1 MKKPKVFIFLI
12 LLLVPAFAFAQD
24 GGPIAVLEY
33 FDDPDGVYITTG
45 DGEELFP
52 EYGMELL
59 PGDQLKTT
67 TAVAEIRLDPNG
79 SLIKLAP
86 NTEFIIDT
94 LQNRSGAEANTF
106 SLVSGKLK
114 AVAARTGSAQYQIKT
129 QTAVCGVRGTT
140 FGLDVADGA
149 KDAAM
154 VEKGLITFQKLATGE
169 TLEVGAGQF
178 ADTFSES
185 FQTVAATAEQIA
197 DFFEGIQDFVGENMN
212 PDAVPGNEPAEAA
225 ADTQQTAE
233 SAPVV
238 EAPAATEEPAATE
251 PATPDLPS
259 PLDPIMDYLRDILG
273 MEIGSI
279 TIDNKTYSKAVLQPQ
294 FSLGKLKLG
303 LYLPIIYESNMFD
316 PEDWYHPRG
325 NDEWS
330 FGTDQDWGPDVDSI
344 MIGVGDILGD
354 LFLKIR
360 FVEWGEQRD
369 KFFLKVGNLNDMNI
383 GHGTLM
389 RNYANDANFP
399 SIRRVGVNM
408 GFDLGGFGMET
419 VVNDLA
425 EPEIFG
431 ARMYFRPAPKKFPMA
446 IGLAGVADID
456 PAGDIPVDPAD
467 TSGTDPALAVG
478 DPIFINASLDLDF
491 PIVNNDMFSIIMF
504 GDVAGMLPY
513 LREPISDGT
522 STVDA
527 GFVVDALY
535 NADAGTDELPLNN
548 YGIAAGLMGNI
559 FIADYRLEYRNYRGT
574 FKPGFYGTNYDRVRA
589 AYATE
594 LKSNLLDPQATEPV
608 MGIYG
613 EAGFT
618 IGDKFRFEAGYMW
631 PWESDLEP
639 SDDDQLHLEAEI
651 FSGLIPV
658 VDIHGSI
665 SYDRTQFAP
674 TLLGDDP
681 NLSLFDANT
690 VLKGELIYPV
700 APSLDLAVLVTTT
713 VAHDDD
719 GNVMLDTESGKP
731 QINPSISI
739 ETRIHF

>member
-1 MKKPKVFIFLI
+1 MKKPKAFIFLI
-12 LLLVPAFAFAQD
+12 LLLMPALAFAQD
-24 GGPIAVLEY
+24 EGPIAVLEY
-33 FDDPDGVYITTG
+33 FDDPDGVFITTG

-59 PGDQLKTT
+59 PGDQLRTT

-86 NTEFIIDT
+86 KTEFIIDT

-114 AVAARTGSAQYQIKT
+114 AVAARTGSAEYQIKT
-129 QTAVCGVRGTT
+129 QTAVCGVRGTI

-169 TLEVGAGQF
+169 TLEVAAGQF
-178 ADTFSES
+178 ADTFAES
-185 FQTVAATAEQIA
+185 FQAVVATADQIA
-197 DFFEGIQDFVGENMN
+197 DFFEGIQEFVGENMN
-212 PDAVPGNEPAEAA
+212 PDAVPGNEPADTAA
-225 ADTQQTAE
+225 PAQTEDQAVA

-238 EAPAATEEPAATE
+238 EAPAATAESAGTAEPE
-251 PATPDLPS
+251 MPNLPS

-294 FSLGKLKLG
+294 FSIGKLKLG

-330 FGTDQDWGPDVDSI
+330 FGTDQDWGSDIDSI
-344 MIGVGDILGD
+344 MVGVEDILSD

-360 FVEWGEQRD
+360 FIELGEQRD
-369 KFFLKVGNLNDMNI
+369 KFFLKVGNLNNMNI

-431 ARMYFRPAPKKFPMA
+431 ARLYFRPAPKMFPMA

-456 PAGDIPVDPAD
+456 PAGEIPVDRTD
-467 TSGTDPALAVG
+467 TSGTDAALAVG
-478 DPIFINASLDLDF
+478 DPIFVAASLDLDL

-504 GDVAGMLPY
+504 GDVAGMMPY
-513 LREPISDGT
+513 LRESITDGT

-535 NADAGTDELPLNN
+535 NADAAAGELPLNN
-548 YGIAAGLMGNI
+548 YGIVAGLMGNI
-559 FIADYRLEYRNYRGT
+559 FVADYRLEYRNYRGT
-574 FKPGFYGTNYDRVRA
+574 FKPAFFSTNYDRVRA
-589 AYATE
+589 QYATE
-594 LKSNLLDPQATEPV
+594 LKSNLLDPQPTEPV

-613 EAGFT
+613 ATPPELLHQYGLEIEAYA
-618 IGDKFRFEAGYMW
+618 FRFV
-631 PWESDLEP
+631 WEMIAA
-639 SDDDQLHLEAEI
+639 HAAEM
-651 FSGLIPV
+651 G
-658 VDIHGSI
+658 
-665 SYDRTQFAP
+665 
-674 TLLGDDP
+674 
-681 NLSLFDANT
+681 
-690 VLKGELIYPV
+690 V
-700 APSLDLAVLVTTT
+700 AV
-713 VAHDDD
+713 
-719 GNVMLDTESGKP
+719 
-731 QINPSISI
+731 
-739 ETRIHF
+739 ETME